1 MKKIDYQNLTADDY
15 KTFFKE
21 FRGCCLSD
29 IRRNSKGYASIIN
42 DIEIIK
48 TLKNGVIILDNDI
61 TEEELQERAKDSGI
75 SPYTKEDIECAIN
88 KGYIIT
94 VKDNQERYD
103 EDERVM
109 ENGRLAY
116 SDDIWTS
123 TEVIENAMRGKKPSN
138 YDIEILVEEFED
150 ENGREPTESEKYE
163 LSTLGY
169 IPDPKDYIEQ
179 VEGYEEYGDIP
190 VSEEIQKGLEYKVP
204 FNDFWYVDKQG
215 FYSLRYE

>member
-1 MKKIDYQNLTADDY
+1 
-15 KTFFKE
+15 
-21 FRGCCLSD
+21 
-29 IRRNSKGYASIIN
+29 
-42 DIEIIK
+42 
-48 TLKNGVIILDNDI
+48 
-61 TEEELQERAKDSGI
+61 
-75 SPYTKEDIECAIN
+75 
-88 KGYIIT
+88 
-94 VKDNQERYD
+94 
-103 EDERVM
+103 
-109 ENGRLAY
+109 
-116 SDDIWTS
+116 
-123 TEVIENAMRGKKPSN
+123 MRGKKPSN